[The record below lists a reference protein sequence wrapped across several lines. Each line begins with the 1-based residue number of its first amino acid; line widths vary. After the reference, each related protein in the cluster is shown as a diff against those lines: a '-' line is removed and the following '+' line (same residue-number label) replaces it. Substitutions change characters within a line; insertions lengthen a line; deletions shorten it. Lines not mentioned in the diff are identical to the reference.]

1 MSPAQWVFGVL
12 FAACLLYWDG
22 GLLLLLPLWWCLG
35 AGLGE
40 RSRDQQDL
48 GPDPHYQQLPER
60 KAEIN
65 HTNSVVDAADG
76 KVQSSIELDPSLRQ
90 SLTKVFECSYSQ
102 FILLW
107 YIPPEPKE
115 DQPLYK
121 TLLNEFNMMVD
132 HAVGKFGQLD
142 LTRIERGLIRILTV
156 HLRAVKK
163 EKKREKIFQT
173 RHEEVCFLR
182 RTSEALIYHLLPDS
196 LWKLNCYWHIL
207 KEVVTLKVLEEVIN
221 TVCDADFINQ
231 ALIKFLDEDSPET
244 NEAEVIPEAPPTTG
258 NDDGRGKTECNVP
271 KEKEKKKSNKKKLP
285 KFFKMFKR
293 NKKQK
298 NPETKPS
305 SDHMDEIDGP
315 ADPDF
320 RSLPPSESDLNI
332 RAEDSAEE
340 EDLNFSNEMP
350 EWVKQKILISTE
362 NEKSSLRKCRISV
375 SEVSW
380 GETEGPFCRIDIE
393 SLEAAE
399 DCWSIQRKYHEFE
412 DLQKELSKTFSSLV
426 ETKLP
431 SVNGTSSDKVSN
443 EFKEDIKCQLNG
455 FLEKLVSEESILSN
469 ENTLNFFSANDQ
481 IRDYWG
487 LLTSLFTDEDEETDA
502 DSDTSEG
509 LCDTDVGETEPSETN
524 PENTETPNRDSA
536 ELKSP
541 EVFDE
546 SADSDC
552 AFRCMPDS
560 GEAKKASVR
569 SIGFIKR
576 KRKRR
581 RSQKKAER
589 VKDITSQ
596 LHELLEELF
605 HTDYLPAKLFLHVL
619 KHVVSLFSSHLQKKL
634 DQFFTREQIIVYV
647 DFLREALWPNGK
659 PAGLPP
665 ERSNEKKTFT
675 KERAEELLQ
684 KKISEAFK
692 YLPLCDKELVKV
704 MFPMFQDMETNKRL
718 VYRVL
723 VFLLFEITP
732 GIKESWIGD
741 SLPCLERLNVNEFS
755 DKPL

>member
-1 MSPAQWVFGVL
+1 MSPAQWLFGIL
-12 FAACLLYWDG
+12 FAASLLYWDG
-22 GLLLLLPLWWCLG
+22 GLLRVMLLPPLWWCLG

-65 HTNSVVDAADG
+65 HTNSAVDAADG

-90 SLTKVFECSYSQ
+90 SLTKVFECTYSQ

-107 YIPPEPKE
+107 YIPPEPRE

-132 HAVGKFGQLD
+132 HAVGKFRQLD
-142 LTRIERGLIRILTV
+142 ITRIELGLIRILTV

-163 EKKREKIFQT
+163 EKKREKIFLT

-196 LWKLNCYWHIL
+196 LWKLNCYRHIL
-207 KEVVTLKVLEEVIN
+207 KEVVTLKVLEEMIN

-231 ALIKFLDEDSPET
+231 ALITFLDEDSPET
-244 NEAEVIPEAPPTTG
+244 NEAKVIPEAPPKTG
-258 NDDGRGKTECNVP
+258 DDDGRGKPEFNIP

-285 KFFKMFKR
+285 KFLKIFKR
-293 NKKQK
+293 NKKKK

-305 SDHMDEIDGP
+305 SDHIDEIDGRAGSECCQP
-315 ADPDF
+315 F
-320 RSLPPSESDLNI
+320 RSLPCSESDLNN

-340 EDLNFSNEMP
+340 EDLNFSNEIP
-350 EWVKQKILISTE
+350 EWVKQEILISTE
-362 NEKSSLRKCRISV
+362 NEKSSLRNCRISV

-380 GETEGPFCRIDIE
+380 GETKDPFCRIDIE

-399 DCWSIQRKYHEFE
+399 DCWSVQRKYHEFE

-426 ETKLP
+426 EAKLP
-431 SVNGTSSDKVSN
+431 SVSGTSSDKVNN
-443 EFKEDIKCQLNG
+443 EFKEHLKCQLNG

-502 DSDTSEG
+502 DSDTSEAP
-509 LCDTDVGETEPSETN
+509 CDTDVGETEPLETN
-524 PENTETPNRDSA
+524 PENTETPNRESA
-536 ELKSP
+536 ELKSS

-546 SADSDC
+546 SAESDC
-552 AFRCMPDS
+552 DFRCMPDS
-560 GEAKKASVR
+560 CEAKDARVP
-569 SIGFIKR
+569 SIGFRKR
-576 KRKRR
+576 NRKRR
-581 RSQKKAER
+581 PSQKKVER

-605 HTDYLPAKLFLHVL
+605 HTDYLPAKLFLRVL
-619 KHVVSLFSSHLQKKL
+619 KHAVPLFSSRLQKKL
-634 DQFFTREQIIVYV
+634 DQFFSGEQIIVYV
-647 DFLREALWPNGK
+647 DFLRATLWPNGK

-665 ERSNEKKTFT
+665 ERSNEKKTFA

-692 YLPLCDKELVKV
+692 YLPLCDKELMKV
-704 MFPMFQDMETNKRL
+704 LFPMFQDAETNKRL
-718 VYRVL
+718 VY
-723 VFLLFEITP
+723 EQ
-732 GIKESWIGD
+732 SWLT
-741 SLPCLERLNVNEFS
+741 SFN
-755 DKPL
+755 